1 MASQREEVLVF
12 TDPYLSAGA
21 QGEDKGLIEKIFLSG
36 GGHYFMLYVYYII
49 LLYFLILFTFFY
61 RIKCINLLIVIKII
75 YLSYY
80 IYLTQHKLLINI
92 NLINRKFIMHFYHI
106 INWNL

>member
-1 MASQREEVLVF
+1 MASQGEEVLVF

-49 LLYFLILFTFFY
+49 LLYFLILFTFFLEL
-61 RIKCINLLIVIKII
+61 NVLI
-75 YLSYY
+75 Y
-80 IYLTQHKLLINI
+80 
-92 NLINRKFIMHFYHI
+92 
-106 INWNL
+106 